1 MSKLLDLAS
10 RKVFIN
16 DLRTCQRVPPPSE
29 ASDQVKKTKTW
40 QMYCHGRQ
48 CQISVVWIQGTV
60 KEVDEGSDVFLI
72 DDGTGVA
79 KVLGSSKIPFLGQ
92 KIKVGQYIMVIGQ
105 LSSAGSIP
113 QLRAIKVQN
122 LSHMLE
128 MDKSW
133 SLEVTDQM
141 LLVS

>member
-1 MSKLLDLAS
+1 MSKLLDLPS

-16 DLRTCQRVPPPSE
+16 DLRTCQRVPTPSE
-29 ASDQVKKTKTW
+29 GSDQVKKMKTL

-48 CQISVVWIQGTV
+48 FQLSVVWIQGTV
-60 KEVDEGSDVFLI
+60 TEVDDGSDVVLI
-72 DDGTGVA
+72 DDGTGAA
-79 KVLGSSKIPFLGQ
+79 KILGCSKIPFLGE
-92 KIKVGQYIMVIGQ
+92 KIKIGQYVMVIGQ

-122 LSHMLE
+122 LSHMIE

-141 LLVS
+141 MLVS